1 MAIDPKDLNP
11 GDKIWYLRKVKP
23 NNRMEAIVKKKWKNK
38 YKNSRYLLSRIW
50 SRRIRHLVLS

>member
-23 NNRMEAIVKKKWKNK
+23 NNRMEAIVKKNGKISIKIQDIFSSASSSGRCARTP
-38 YKNSRYLLSRIW
+38 NS
-50 SRRIRHLVLS
+50 